1 MEVIEF
7 DLTQEY
13 IELIKLL
20 KLLNLCESG
29 SEAKLVVDEGLVK
42 FNNMIEYQ
50 RRKKLRK
57 NDIVHFN
64 NIEIR
69 IL

>member
-1 MEVIEF
+1 MEKIEF
-7 DLTQEY
+7 ELTQEY

-29 SEAKLVVDEGLVK
+29 AEAKWFVDEGLVK
-42 FNNMIEYQ
+42 FNGTTELQ

-57 NDIVHFN
+57 NDVVTFN
-64 NIEIR
+64 NTEIL
-69 IL
+69 IV

>member
-1 MEVIEF
+1 METITFE
-7 DLTQEY
+7 LTEEY

-29 SEAKLVVDEGLVK
+29 SQAKMVVDEGFVK
-42 FNNMIEYQ
+42 FNDVIEYQ

-57 NDIVHFN
+57 NDVVHFN
-64 NIEIR
+64 NTEIR
-69 IL
+69 IF

>member
-1 MEVIEF
+1 METIKFE
-7 DLTQEY
+7 LTEEY

-29 SEAKLVVDEGLVK
+29 AEAKMVVDEGLVK
-42 FNNMIEYQ
+42 FNDVIEYQ

-57 NDIVHFN
+57 NDVVHFN
-64 NIEIR
+64 NTEIR